1 MDKNEILREA
11 KTCVL
16 LFGLVCLLSLA
27 YPFFV
32 TFVAE
37 TTMPNQA
44 HGSLL
49 YVNGTLVGSE
59 LIGQKFTSPAY
70 FHGRPSAVDYNA
82 SNSGGSNLGPTS
94 AKLMDQVRER
104 VKQVRSENGLPA
116 NATVPADLVL
126 ASGSG
131 LDPHI
136 SAASASLQVPRV
148 AKARGLPEF
157 DVRALVDRHI
167 EPLQFGIFGQERV
180 NVLKL
185 NIALDEL
192 AGSRMR

>member
-1 MDKNEILREA
+1 MNTNEIIREA

-16 LFGLVCLLSLA
+16 LFALVCLLSIA

-37 TTMPNQA
+37 TTMPYQA
-44 HGSLL
+44 HGSLI
-49 YVNGTLVGSE
+49 YVNGTVVGSE
-59 LIGQKFTSPAY
+59 LIGQSFTSPGY
-70 FHGRPSAVDYNA
+70 FHGRPSAVDYNG

-94 AKLMDQVRER
+94 AKLMMQVKQRVDQVRR
-104 VKQVRSENGLPA
+104 ENNLSP

-136 SAASASLQVPRV
+136 SPESAMIQVSRV
-148 AKARGLPEF
+148 ANARGLPESK
-157 DVRALVDRHI
+157 VKALVEQHI
-167 EPLQFGIFGQERV
+167 EPPQFGILGQERV

-185 NIALDEL
+185 NIALDEI
-192 AGSRMR
+192 AREE

>member
-1 MDKNEILREA
+1 MKDIARDI
-11 KTCVL
+11 KTAFL
-16 LFGLVCLLSLA
+16 LFAAICVLSLA

-37 TTMPNQA
+37 TTMPYQA

-49 YVNGTLVGSE
+49 YLNGTVVGSE
-59 LIGQKFTSPAY
+59 LIGQNFTSPGY
-70 FHGRPSAVDYNA
+70 FHGRPSAVDYNG
-82 SNSGGSNLGPTS
+82 SNSGGSNLAPTS
-94 AKLMDQVRER
+94 AKLMEQIRQRVEKVR
-104 VKQVRSENGLPA
+104 KENGLSS
-116 NATVPADLVL
+116 NESVPADLVL

-136 SAASASLQVPRV
+136 SPKGAMIQVSRV
-148 AKARGLPEF
+148 AKARGLPELE
-157 DVRALVDRHI
+157 VRSLVETHI
-167 EPLQFGIFGQERV
+167 EPLEFGIFGQEKV

-192 AGSRMR
+192 SKGLKNE